1 MMNIPMNSA
10 NTLVMLDASAYMR
23 DVDSNCCPRELGGS
37 T

>member
-10 NTLVMLDASAYMR
+10 NTLVMLLASAYMR